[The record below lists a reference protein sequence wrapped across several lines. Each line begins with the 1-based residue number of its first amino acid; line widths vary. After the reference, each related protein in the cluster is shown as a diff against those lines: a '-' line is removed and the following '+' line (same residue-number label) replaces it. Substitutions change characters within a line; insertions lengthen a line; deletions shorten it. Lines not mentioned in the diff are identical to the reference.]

1 MSNTRFDLSDAM
13 RRIGGMIRLGTIATV
28 EPQYGYAT
36 VAIGDLRTRPLPWLT
51 IAAGAD
57 KTWRCPSVDEQ
68 VLVLSPSGDLAN
80 GVIIC
85 GAYST
90 QNPAPEQDPDEWLI
104 AWRDGAEC
112 RYNTST
118 GALTVSGF
126 ATINVEGSGNATIS
140 IGGDADVTI
149 GGAAN
154 IEATG
159 NVNLK
164 TPTLA
169 LDGDMTCTGTITAD
183 VEVEAA
189 GISLT
194 THKHGGVQTG
204 TSQTGVP
211 V

>member
-36 VAIGDLRTRPLPWLT
+36 VAIGALRTRPLPWLT

-57 KTWRCPSVDEQ
+57 KTWRCPSVGEQ

-90 QNPAPEQDPDEWLI
+90 QNPAPSQDADEWLI

-112 RYNTST
+112 RYNTTT
-118 GALTVSGF
+118 GALNVIGVT
-126 ATINVEGSGNATIS
+126 TINIECNGKTTIS

-154 IEATG
+154 IDVTG
-159 NVNLK
+159 NTNIK

-169 LDGDMTCTGTITAD
+169 LDGDMTCTGTITAA

-204 TSQTGVP
+204 GGQTGLP
-211 V
+211 E